1 MNRLTKT
8 LTMKW
13 QKHKLIKKKIRES
26 EHYME
31 IQDQGKL
38 KLYSSYAL
46 TRASQV
52 RLVVQNLPTRAGDIR
67 DASSTPGSG
76 RSPGGGNRNPLKHS
90 CLEHPMDRDPWRAT
104 VHRVAK
110 DWT

>member
-1 MNRLTKT
+1 
-8 LTMKW
+8 MKW

-76 RSPGGGNRNPLKHS
+76 RSPGGGHDNPLQCS
-90 CLEHPMDRDPWRAT
+90 CLENPTDRGAWWAT
-104 VHRVAK
+104 VHGIAQSRTRLK
-110 DWT
+110 